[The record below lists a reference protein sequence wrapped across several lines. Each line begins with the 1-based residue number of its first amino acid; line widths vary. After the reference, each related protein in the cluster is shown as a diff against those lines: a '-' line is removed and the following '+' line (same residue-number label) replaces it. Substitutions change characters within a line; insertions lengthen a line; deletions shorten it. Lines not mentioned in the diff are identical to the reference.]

1 MSKTQKINAKF
12 SRIAIKD
19 IDHYSELL
27 KRWDV
32 DFKQL
37 EPGQI
42 CAKTMVLATND
53 TLMLNMSCNK
63 AILQRG
69 SSPRNMITFGIPR
82 NNSAQFFWRGK
93 KIAGNNICIFPLNGE
108 IDSESK
114 AGFDVYGLSFAP
126 CYIDIVCEELHYP
139 HLFEKIRNTE
149 VVTISDLSMNFLQ
162 RFLTNIFVQL
172 PNQIDDL
179 SNSQFIETIKYEI
192 LKQLLHI
199 IEKHLNT
206 SKALAVRLRDE
217 AFKKAKSYI
226 LENIDEPITVKKL
239 VEETGVTERTLERAF
254 LERFETTPKKVLK
267 SFRLSGVKRELKRTT
282 AENTLIADVANR
294 WSFWHMGQFA
304 KDYKLMFGELP
315 SETLNS

>member
-1 MSKTQKINAKF
+1 MSKIDKIKTNF
-12 SRIAIKD
+12 VNTVFND
-19 IDHYSELL
+19 IDQHSEFLNQ
-27 KRWDV
+27 WDV

-37 EPGQI
+37 EPGKI
-42 CAKTMVLATND
+42 NVSMMVLADNEFQAFNASYD
-53 TLMLNMSCNK
+53 KTLLQNGSCPKN
-63 AILQRG
+63 L
-69 SSPRNMITFGIPR
+69 ITFGIPR
-82 NNSAQFFWRGK
+82 NNSTPFFWRGK
-93 KIAGNNICIFPLNGE
+93 KIAGNNICIFPINGE
-108 IDSESK
+108 IDSETK
-114 AGFDVYGLSFAP
+114 AGFDVYGISFSP
-126 CYIDIVCEELHYP
+126 CYIDIVCEEMHYP

-149 VVTISDLSMNFLQ
+149 VVTISYLSMNFLQ

-179 SNSQFIETIKYEI
+179 SDSQFIETIKYEI

-254 LERFETTPKKVLK
+254 LERFESTPKTVLK
-267 SFRLSGVKRELKRTT
+267 SFRLSGVNKELKRT
-282 AENTLIADVANR
+282 NVANG

-304 KDYKLMFGELP
+304 KDYKKMFGELP